1 MTPFLE
7 TGSVVRALD
16 TLEVMALDKSVT
28 LKHQEYL
35 YRLFCP
41 LHVMGINQ
49 IWGHSG
55 LRFFAHI
62 TKHTPLSSPSKYP
75 ETFSFLNP

>member
-1 MTPFLE
+1 MVVNQRVCTLQERCSMTPFLE

-35 YRLFCP
+35 YRLFTLC
-41 LHVMGINQ
+41 M
-49 IWGHSG
+49 
-55 LRFFAHI
+55 
-62 TKHTPLSSPSKYP
+62 
-75 ETFSFLNP
+75 